1 LLHWNSVKKIG
12 NHCKF
17 LVYNNLEGYIGFRKL
32 GHSMRDNKKK
42 QKEFNKEII
51 PHLDVMYNFALRLTT
66 DPVDAEDLVQD
77 TIVKAYRFFSS
88 YENGTNAKAWLFRI
102 LKNSFINNYRKSS
115 KKPQQVDYDEVSSY
129 YESVRAERTETSDLE
144 NLMFRELM
152 DDEMSIALKQLP
164 EDFRT
169 VVLLCD
175 VEGYTYE
182 EIANMLDV
190 PIGTIRSRLHR
201 GRNLLKT
208 ELIDYAKKRGYRG
221 D

>member
-1 LLHWNSVKKIG
+1 
-12 NHCKF
+12 
-17 LVYNNLEGYIGFRKL
+17 
-32 GHSMRDNKKK
+32 
-42 QKEFNKEII
+42 
-51 PHLDVMYNFALRLTT
+51 
-66 DPVDAEDLVQD
+66 
-77 TIVKAYRFFSS
+77 
-88 YENGTNAKAWLFRI
+88 LFRI
-102 LKNSFINNYRKSS
+102 LKNSFINNYRKTS
-115 KKPQQVDYDEVSSY
+115 KRPQQVDYDEVSSY
-129 YESVRAERTETSDLE
+129 YESIRAERTETSDLE

-208 ELIDYAKKRGYRG
+208 ELIDYAKKRGYTG

>member
-1 LLHWNSVKKIG
+1 MPDLT
-12 NHCKF
+12 
-17 LVYNNLEGYIGFRKL
+17 
-32 GHSMRDNKKK
+32 RDERKK
-42 QKEFNKEII
+42 QKDFDEEII
-51 PHLDVMYNFALRLTT
+51 PHMDALYNFALRLTT
-66 DPVDAEDLVQD
+66 DPNDAEDLVQD

-88 YENGTNAKAWLFRI
+88 YEKGTNAKAWMFRI
-102 LKNSFINNYRKSS
+102 LKNSFINNYRKTS
-115 KKPQQVDYDEVSSY
+115 KKPSQVDYDEVSSY
-129 YESVRAERTETSDLE
+129 YESVRAESTDTSDLE

-152 DDEMSIALKQLP
+152 DDDITNALSRLP

-169 VVLLCD
+169 VVMLCD

-208 ELIDYAKKRGYRG
+208 ELIEYAKKRGYTG

>member
-1 LLHWNSVKKIG
+1 MSQLT
-12 NHCKF
+12 
-17 LVYNNLEGYIGFRKL
+17 
-32 GHSMRDNKKK
+32 RDEK
-42 QKEFNKEII
+42 QKQKDFDEEIL
-51 PHLDVMYNFALRLTT
+51 PHMDALYNFALRLTT
-66 DPVDAEDLVQD
+66 DPNDAEDLVQD

-88 YENGTNAKAWLFRI
+88 YEKGTNAKAWMFRI
-102 LKNSFINNYRKSS
+102 LKNSFINNYRKTS
-115 KKPQQVDYDEVSSY
+115 KKPSQVDYDEVSSY
-129 YESVRAERTETSDLE
+129 YESIRAERTDTSDLE
-144 NLMFRELM
+144 SLMFREMM
-152 DDEMSIALKQLP
+152 DDDLSNALARLP

-208 ELIDYAKKRGYRG
+208 ELLEYAKKRGYTG